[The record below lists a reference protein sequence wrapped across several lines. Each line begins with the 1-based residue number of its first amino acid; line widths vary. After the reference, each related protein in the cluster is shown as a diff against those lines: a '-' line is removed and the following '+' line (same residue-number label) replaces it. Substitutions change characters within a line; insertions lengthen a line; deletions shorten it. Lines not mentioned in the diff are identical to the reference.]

1 MSTGRRPAA
10 ERSNDFD
17 DVFLPFTD
25 AQARWEASRCLNC
38 HDAPCNI
45 GCDAKVDVRRFI
57 ELIRFGENR
66 GAAEVIRRSNPLGG
80 TCARVCDAATQ
91 CQASCTRAK
100 LDAPIDI
107 PGLQMYAIEFER
119 RLGSRPLPVG
129 ADRGRSVAVV
139 GSGPAGLG
147 AVSELRRMGHR
158 VALFDAEATLGGL
171 LTRGI
176 PAFRLP
182 RDLVEAEMDAIL
194 ATGVD
199 VQSDHPVDSIDE
211 LTRSFDAVVL
221 AIGLGQST
229 RLGVDGEDLEGVIRA
244 VSLLDGTVTDV
255 GLRPIVIGGGT
266 SAMDSASTALRLAGP
281 SGRVAVL
288 YRRAEQQMPASA
300 HGRQIGFE
308 EGVIFRPLTAVERI
322 LGDRDGR
329 VAAVRCRS
337 VDLGPED
344 SSGRPGPVVVS
355 GGTFDLRATSVIVAA
370 GEVPDPDVLSRFG
383 LTEAEPRG
391 DEDGRTGQEKL
402 YVAGDIVGGPRS
414 VCWAV
419 GSGIRAA
426 RAVDFDLRSG
436 AERSRAYPVL
446 GPDVD
451 LSVEF
456 FGKTLINPFL
466 LSASP
471 CTDDL
476 EMSRAGLQAGWAGLV
491 IKTTHLEES
500 QIEPKYPL
508 MAPVSDGPRMLA
520 ALGNIGLI
528 SEKGL
533 SEVVE
538 RVKILKDEF
547 PDRFIAASIMG
558 ENRTQWQRMTRQL
571 VSSGVDAIECN
582 FSAPQGAL
590 GSRPGA
596 MVGQDAS
603 LVRIVTKWV
612 KEVAEDV
619 PVVVK
624 VTPQVTDVGEIA
636 KAVETSGGD
645 GICAANSIPGL
656 AGMDVETMSPMPS
669 VGGKSSLSGMTGPAI
684 LPMSLRTVSL
694 VASSTELTV
703 SGSGGV
709 ESWRDAVAMMLL
721 GATTV
726 QVCTAVMHHGLGLI
740 EPLCTGLSHYLERQT
755 IQNVA
760 FLIGKSLENIIDHD
774 SLTQPGPVRA
784 RIDESSC
791 IRCGRCYVSCRDG
804 GYRAISWSDDRRE
817 PSVMLER
824 CVGCGLCAG
833 VCPSDSITYLT
844 LGK

>member
-1 MSTGRRPAA
+1 MSTGRRPAV
-10 ERSNDFD
+10 ERRNDFD
-17 DVFLPFTD
+17 DVLRPFTD

-38 HDAPCNI
+38 HDAPCSI
-45 GCDAKVDVRRFI
+45 GCDANVDVRRFI

-80 TCARVCDAATQ
+80 TCARVCDAAAQ
-91 CQASCTRAK
+91 CQARCTRAK
-100 LDAPIDI
+100 LDAPVDI
-107 PGLQMYAIEFER
+107 PSLQNYAIEFER
-119 RLGSRPLPVG
+119 KLGPRPFPVG
-129 ADRGRSVAVV
+129 ADRARSVAVV
-139 GSGPAGLG
+139 GSGPAGLS
-147 AVSELRRMGHR
+147 AVVELRRMGHR
-158 VALFDAEATLGGL
+158 VALYDAAPTLGGL

-182 RDLVEAEMDAIL
+182 RDLVEAEMETII

-199 VQSDHPVDSIDE
+199 VLCDHPVEYVDE
-211 LTRSFDAVVL
+211 LIKSFDAVIV

-229 RLGVDGEDLEGVIRA
+229 RLEVDGEDLEGVIRA
-244 VSLLDGTVTDV
+244 GSLLDGMVTDV

-266 SAMDSASTALRLAGP
+266 SAMDAAATALRLAGP
-281 SGRVAVL
+281 SGRVVIL
-288 YRRAEQQMPASA
+288 YRRAEQQMPVSA
-300 HGRQIGFE
+300 NVRQIGLE
-308 EGVIFRPLTAVERI
+308 EGVIFRPLTIVDRI

-329 VAAVRCRS
+329 LTSVRCRA

-355 GGTFDLRATSVIVAA
+355 GGTFDLQATSVIVAA

-391 DEDGRTGQEKL
+391 DENGRTGQDKL

-414 VCWAV
+414 VCWSV

-426 RAVDFDLRSG
+426 RAVDYDLRSG
-436 AERSRAYPVL
+436 AERPRGYPVL

-456 FGKTLINPFL
+456 FGKTLPNPFL

-476 EMSRAGLQAGWAGLV
+476 EMARSGLQAGWAGMVL
-491 IKTTHLEES
+491 KTTHLEES
-500 QIEPKYPL
+500 QVESKYPL
-508 MAPVSDGPRMLA
+508 MAPVADGPRMLA
-520 ALGNIGLI
+520 SLGNIALI

-533 SEVVE
+533 SEVTE
-538 RVKILKDEF
+538 RVKTLKEEF

-558 ENRTQWQRMTRQL
+558 ENRTQWQKLTKQL
-571 VSSGVDAIECN
+571 VDAGVDAIECN

-590 GSRPGA
+590 GSRPGG

-612 KEVAEDV
+612 KEVAGDV

-636 KAVETSGGD
+636 KAVEAGSGD

-656 AGMDVETMSPMPS
+656 PGIDVETRNPMPS
-669 VGGKSSLSGMTGPAI
+669 VGGKSSFSGMTGPAI
-684 LPMSLRTVSL
+684 LPMSLRTVSQ
-694 VASSTELTV
+694 VAKSTELTV
-703 SGSGGV
+703 TGSGGV
-709 ESWRDAVAMMLL
+709 ETWRDAVAMMLL

-726 QVCTAVMHHGLGLI
+726 QVCTAVMHYGFGLI
-740 EPLCTGLSHYLERQT
+740 DPLCTGLSHYLERQT

-760 FLIGKSLENIIDHD
+760 FLIGKSLESITDHAD
-774 SLTQPGPVRA
+774 LIQPGPVRA
-784 RIDESSC
+784 RIDESTC
-791 IRCGRCYVSCRDG
+791 IRCGRCFITCRDG
-804 GYRAISWSDDRRE
+804 GYRAINWDDDRRE
-817 PSVMLER
+817 PSVLLER
-824 CVGCGLCAG
+824 CVGCGLCTG